1 MSCFE
6 GDLERDGGWEHTLR
20 AKKAIELCKIW
31 LFYPHSSKRDLVNQ
45 SPSFIGITYFIFFK
59 AQSPQQR
66 KSITIKLPSPLT
78 ALKDLRSADLFE
90 QQVHNQETKAT
101 HLASLRL
108 CSSVALHVNFESPMS
123 KFQKLSIKHEH

>member
-1 MSCFE
+1 MQNMTFLPS
-6 GDLERDGGWEHTLR
+6 LLQ
-20 AKKAIELCKIW
+20 
-31 LFYPHSSKRDLVNQ
+31 KRL
-45 SPSFIGITYFIFFK
+45 S
-59 AQSPQQR
+59 
-66 KSITIKLPSPLT
+66 KSITIVHVDYLFHFLQSTIAAATRVYNNQTFLAALT